1 MWITRSIV
9 DDLRH
14 SNTKLT
20 TENALLIG
28 QNSALNT
35 TLDWFRVRITQLEH
49 ERAVLLRTYMGVIV
63 PEVSIEREDPTPRL
77 DSTNAVPH
85 FHDMGDDEARKA
97 GLDWDEQ
104 GNLVDSLAKVQ

>member
-1 MWITRSIV
+1 MWISRSIL
-9 DDLRH
+9 DDLRQTI
-14 SNTKLT
+14 TKLS
-20 TENALLIG
+20 TENALLN
-28 QNSALNT
+28 QQKTALDV